1 MRDPID
7 IIKTDR
13 DFWRALAEQFV
24 RAIDIGGDGHL
35 AIDEDLLDQAIITYQ
50 AAVDA

>member
-7 IIKTDR
+7 LIKADR
-13 DFWRALAEQFV
+13 DFWRALTEQLV
-24 RAIDIGGDGHL
+24 QAIDIGGDGNL
-35 AIDEDLLDQAIITYQ
+35 AIDEDLLEQALATYQ